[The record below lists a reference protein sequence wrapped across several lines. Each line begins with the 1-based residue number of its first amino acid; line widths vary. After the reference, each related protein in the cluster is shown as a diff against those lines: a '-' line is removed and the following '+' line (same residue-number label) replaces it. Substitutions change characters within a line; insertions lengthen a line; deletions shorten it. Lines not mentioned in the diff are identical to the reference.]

1 MLCARKKESD
11 VTAPRRAD
19 APRRDSGHLLGPSKF
34 FRSWSRTNDDVTVAR
49 SVGGTRRRA
58 NLAAQ
63 VASRGARP
71 RAWRVGAMAP
81 DESSRAAAAREAAR
95 DAHRFRREPATRV
108 AEAARAAEP
117 LLDMKQRTTRDDPD
131 GFMETFFRASR
142 LHYIGTWKHRYEAF
156 LEDLPAPPPLPKTSR
171 GGARVVMHVDMDC
184 FFAAVAA
191 LGRPE
196 LAGLPVAVSWSSGA
210 KGAGEL
216 SSCNYEAR
224 AFGCRAGGRVADARR
239 RCPNLV
245 VMPYEFE
252 KYSAVALEVYRILH
266 DLTPHVMG
274 VSVDEAYLDVTALV
288 GEEQDARTLPAT
300 SASAKDEKQSAP
312 TTTAVRRV
320 AETIRER
327 VFRKTGCVASVGIGP
342 NRLIA
347 RLATTRAKP
356 DGVFEVRENEAE
368 AFVASLPVRELPGVG
383 RGALEKLS
391 ACFATG
397 PNDGDAPRVV
407 ECRDVLRVPSDRLQR
422 ALGRKSALSLRDA
435 CRGVDRRD
443 WVSRPPRKSVG
454 AQVTWGVRFDEAR
467 EVVAFAAKLAGEVAA
482 RARKLKVK
490 GRCLTVKVL
499 RAVANVPDGMM
510 KGSVGHGVCDHLT
523 RSVTLSAFCDG
534 ANTLAREASAILAA
548 LAVPAG
554 EIRGMGLQLS
564 KLDSDPSATGS
575 RGAGPGLTR
584 RALHPKPAGRR
595 TEWAE
600 RGEAIERRYAGWFDG
615 EGAAKRAKR
624 SRSPSFGGRDD
635 AFAPGRAPR
644 DADARAP
651 VRSSPR
657 GKETAYAEAM
667 GLRGDAET
675 RGLVAALARGANPKR
690 AAEAAS
696 DAKEDARDASRE
708 SSESSDEDE
717 DEDEPPLSLR
727 RAHAAASRAH
737 AYGVHVEGGAA
748 RGTET
753 SRSTEKKTSRALM
766 KARAASTLRECE
778 SFALE
783 RAARAF
789 EKSGPDEAARVVSAA
804 RRLAR
809 AQWTTPPVAFAL
821 CGAGPEAG
829 ARAEAQQRA
838 FAAAWIEACDRAE
851 EEVVRVALTQ

>member
-1 MLCARKKESD
+1 
-11 VTAPRRAD
+11 
-19 APRRDSGHLLGPSKF
+19 
-34 FRSWSRTNDDVTVAR
+34 
-49 SVGGTRRRA
+49 
-58 NLAAQ
+58 
-63 VASRGARP
+63 
-71 RAWRVGAMAP
+71 
-81 DESSRAAAAREAAR
+81 
-95 DAHRFRREPATRV
+95 
-108 AEAARAAEP
+108 
-117 LLDMKQRTTRDDPD
+117 MKQRTTRDDPD

-156 LEDLPAPPPLPKTSR
+156 LEDLPAPPPLPAVKTPGS
-171 GGARVVMHVDMDC
+171 ARVVMHVDMDC
-184 FFAAVAA
+184 FFAAVAT

-224 AFGCRAGGRVADARR
+224 ARGCRAGGRVAEAVRQ
-239 RCPNLV
+239 CPNLV

-252 KYSAVALEVYRILH
+252 KYSAVALRVYSIMH

-288 GEEQDARTLPAT
+288 GDPREGGPAGPGDGSRETARPRG
-300 SASAKDEKQSAP
+300 
-312 TTTAVRRV
+312 TAREV
-320 AETIRER
+320 AETLRARIFGE
-327 VFRKTGCVASVGIGP
+327 TGCVASVGIGP

-347 RLATTRAKP
+347 RLATMRAKP
-356 DGVFEVRENEAE
+356 DGVFQVTREDAE
-368 AFVASLPVRELPGVG
+368 AYVASLPVRELPGVG

-391 ACFATG
+391 AELRL
-397 PNDGDAPRVV
+397 PNEKDVPAVA
-407 ECRDVLRVPSDRLQR
+407 CRDVLRVPSERLQR

-467 EVVAFAAKLAGEVAA
+467 EAVAFAAKLAGEVAA

-644 DADARAP
+644 DAETRAP

-657 GKETAYAEAM
+657 GKATAYAEAM

-838 FAAAWIEACDRAE
+838 FAAAWIEACNRAE

>member
-1 MLCARKKESD
+1 M
-11 VTAPRRAD
+11 
-19 APRRDSGHLLGPSKF
+19 
-34 FRSWSRTNDDVTVAR
+34 
-49 SVGGTRRRA
+49 
-58 NLAAQ
+58 AQ
-63 VASRGARP
+63 
-71 RAWRVGAMAP
+71 
-81 DESSRAAAAREAAR
+81 DEASRAAAAREAAR
-95 DAHRFRREPATRV
+95 DAHRSIREPPAPPDAATRV

-131 GFMETFFRASR
+131 GFMDTFFRASR

-435 CRGVDRRD
+435 CRGVDRRE

-467 EVVAFAAKLAGEVAA
+467 EAVAFASKLAGEVSA

-523 RSVTLSAFCDG
+523 RSVTLAENADG
-534 ANTLAREASAILAA
+534 AKTLAREASAILAA

-564 KLDSDPSATGS
+564 KLDSDPDSASRSAGGAA
-575 RGAGPGLTR
+575 RGAL
-584 RALHPKPAGRR
+584 RAKPAGRR

-600 RGEAIERRYAGWFDG
+600 RGEAIERRYAGWF
-615 EGAAKRAKR
+615 GANGAGRAKGA
-624 SRSPSFGGRDD
+624 SRPEQKERH
-635 AFAPGRAPR
+635 
-644 DADARAP
+644 ART
-651 VRSSPR
+651 SPR
-657 GKETAYAEAM
+657 GKATAYAEAM
-667 GLRGDAET
+667 GLRDDAET
-675 RGLVAALARGANPKR
+675 GGLVAALARGSKRAR
-690 AAEAAS
+690 AAEEAS
-696 DAKEDARDASRE
+696 DAAARGGEEDA
-708 SSESSDEDE
+708 SSASSDEETDE
-717 DEDEPPLSLR
+717 ETDEEETDEPPLCLR
-727 RAHAAASRAH
+727 RAHASASRAH
-737 AYGVHVEGGAA
+737 AYGVHVGAGAVCDPTA
-748 RGTET
+748 RSRET
-753 SRSTEKKTSRALM
+753 LVETL
-766 KARAASTLRECE
+766 KAGAASTLRECE
-778 SFALE
+778 SMALA
-783 RAARAF
+783 RAARVF
-789 EKSGPDEAARVVSAA
+789 EVKGPAEAARVVSAA

-821 CGAGPEAG
+821 CGAAPAG
-829 ARAEAQQRA
+829 ARAAAQQRA
-838 FAAAWIEACDRAE
+838 FADAWIEACDRVE
-851 EEVVRVALTQ
+851 EEIARVALTQ

>member
-1 MLCARKKESD
+1 
-11 VTAPRRAD
+11 
-19 APRRDSGHLLGPSKF
+19 
-34 FRSWSRTNDDVTVAR
+34 
-49 SVGGTRRRA
+49 
-58 NLAAQ
+58 
-63 VASRGARP
+63 
-71 RAWRVGAMAP
+71 MAP

-95 DAHRFRREPATRV
+95 DAHRSLREPAKPDAATRV

-156 LEDLPAPPPLPKTSR
+156 LEDLPAPPPLPAPKTPGS
-171 GGARVVMHVDMDC
+171 ARVVMHVDMDC
-184 FFAAVAA
+184 FFAAVAT

-224 AFGCRAGGRVADARR
+224 ARGCRAGGRVADALR

-252 KYSAVALEVYRILH
+252 KYSAVALRVYSIMH

-288 GEEQDARTLPAT
+288 GDPRGGGPAGGDGSRETAT
-300 SASAKDEKQSAP
+300 SLYLHENEKQHRG
-312 TTTAVRRV
+312 TAREV
-320 AETIRER
+320 AETLRARIFDE
-327 VFRKTGCVASVGIGP
+327 TGCVASVGIGP

-347 RLATTRAKP
+347 RLATMRAKP
-356 DGVFEVRENEAE
+356 DGVFQVTREDAE
-368 AFVASLPVRELPGVG
+368 AYVASLPVRELPGVG

-391 ACFATG
+391 AELRL
-397 PNDGDAPRVV
+397 PNEKDVPAVA
-407 ECRDVLRVPSDRLQR
+407 CRDVLRVPSDRLQR

-534 ANTLAREASAILAA
+534 ANALAREASAILAA

-564 KLDSDPSATGS
+564 KLDSDPSAFGS

-584 RALHPKPAGRR
+584 GALHPKPAGRR

-615 EGAAKRAKR
+615 EGASRRAKR
-624 SRSPSFGGRDD
+624 SRSPSFGGNPKRDD

-644 DADARAP
+644 DAETRAP

-657 GKETAYAEAM
+657 GKATAYAEAM

-675 RGLVAALARGANPKR
+675 RGLVARRLARGSNPKR
-690 AAEAAS
+690 AAETAS
-696 DAKEDARDASRE
+696 DAKEDARPDARDASRESRESSE

-717 DEDEPPLSLR
+717 DEDEDEPPLCLR

-753 SRSTEKKTSRALM
+753 SRAETETETETSRALM

-821 CGAGPEAG
+821 CGSGSVEAG

-838 FAAAWIEACDRAE
+838 FADAWIEACDRAE

>member
-1 MLCARKKESD
+1 M
-11 VTAPRRAD
+11 
-19 APRRDSGHLLGPSKF
+19 
-34 FRSWSRTNDDVTVAR
+34 
-49 SVGGTRRRA
+49 
-58 NLAAQ
+58 
-63 VASRGARP
+63 
-71 RAWRVGAMAP
+71 
-81 DESSRAAAAREAAR
+81 
-95 DAHRFRREPATRV
+95 REPGLAPPDAATRV

-131 GFMETFFRASR
+131 GFMDTFFRASR

-156 LEDLPAPPPLPKTSR
+156 LEDLPAPPPLPETKRDSS
-171 GGARVVMHVDMDC
+171 ARVVMHVDMDC
-184 FFAAVAA
+184 FFAAVAT
-191 LGRPE
+191 LGRPS
-196 LAGLPVAVSWSSGA
+196 LRGLPVAVSWSSGA

-224 AFGCRAGGRVADARR
+224 AFGCRAGGRVADALA

-252 KYSAVALEVYRILH
+252 KYSAVALRVYSIMH

-288 GEEQDARTLPAT
+288 GEGDPRGGGTAR
-300 SASAKDEKQSAP
+300 E
-312 TTTAVRRV
+312 V
-320 AETIRER
+320 AETLRARIFGE
-327 VFRKTGCVASVGIGP
+327 TGCVASVGIGP

-347 RLATTRAKP
+347 RLATMRAKP
-356 DGVFEVRENEAE
+356 DGVFQVTREDAE
-368 AFVASLPVRELPGVG
+368 AYVASLPVRELPGVG

-391 ACFATG
+391 AELRL
-397 PNDGDAPRVV
+397 PNEKDAQDVA
-407 ECRDVLRVPSDRLQR
+407 CRDVLRVPSDRLQR
-422 ALGRKSALSLRDA
+422 ALGRKSALNLRDA

-534 ANTLAREASAILAA
+534 ANALAREASAILAA

-575 RGAGPGLTR
+575 RGAGPGLAR
-584 RALHPKPAGRR
+584 GALHPKPAGRR

-615 EGAAKRAKR
+615 EGASKRAKR

-675 RGLVAALARGANPKR
+675 RGLVAALARGSNPKKKR

-696 DAKEDARDASRE
+696 DAKEDARPDARDASRE

-737 AYGVHVEGGAA
+737 AYGVHVEGGAFTET

-753 SRSTEKKTSRALM
+753 SRSTETSRGFSLM